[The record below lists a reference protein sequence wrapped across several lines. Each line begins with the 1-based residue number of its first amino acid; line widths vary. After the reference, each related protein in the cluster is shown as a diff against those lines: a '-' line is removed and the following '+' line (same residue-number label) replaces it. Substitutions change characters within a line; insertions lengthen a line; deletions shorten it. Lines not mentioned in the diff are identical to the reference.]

1 MNENF
6 ISTEGGKISI
16 SEDVV
21 SVISAIAA
29 KEVEGLA
36 SMGGTILGGLSD
48 ILAKKNQGK
57 GVKVEFGENGM
68 VIDVHITVKFG
79 VKIREV
85 SSSIQEH
92 IKSAVETMTG
102 LTVDTVNV
110 YVDGVELEKSKTENN
125 IAE

>member
-6 ISTEGGKISI
+6 ITTDGGKISI
-16 SEDVV
+16 SEDVI

-36 SMGGTILGGLSD
+36 SMGGNLLGNLGD

-57 GVKVEFGENGM
+57 GVKVEFGDNGL

-85 SSSIQEH
+85 SASIQEH
-92 IKSAVETMTG
+92 IKSAVETMAG
-102 LTVDTVNV
+102 LDIDTVNIF
-110 YVDGVELEKSKTENN
+110 VDGVELEKEKANEA
-125 IAE
+125 AE

>member
-6 ISTEGGKISI
+6 ITTDGGKISI
-16 SEDVV
+16 SEEVI

-36 SMGGTILGGLSD
+36 SMGGTLLGNISD
-48 ILAKKNQGK
+48 ILAKKSQGK
-57 GVKVEFGENGM
+57 GVKVEFGDNGL

-85 SSSIQEH
+85 SASIQEH
-92 IKSAVETMTG
+92 IKSAVETMAG
-102 LTVDTVNV
+102 LNVDTVNV
-110 YVDGVELEKSKTENN
+110 FVDGVELEKTKTNEV
-125 IAE
+125 AE

>member
-6 ISTEGGKISI
+6 ITTDGGRISI
-16 SEDVV
+16 SEDVI

-36 SMGGTILGGLSD
+36 SMGGNLLGNLGD
-48 ILAKKNQGK
+48 IIAKKNQGK
-57 GVKVEFGENGM
+57 GVKVEFGENGL

-85 SSSIQEH
+85 SASIQEH
-92 IKSAVETMTG
+92 IKSAVETMSG
-102 LTVDTVNV
+102 LNVATVNV
-110 YVDGVELEKSKTENN
+110 FVDGVELEKAKTNEVS
-125 IAE
+125 E

>member
-6 ISTEGGKISI
+6 ITTEGGKISI
-16 SEDVV
+16 SEDVI

-36 SMGGTILGGLSD
+36 SMGGNLLGNIGD

-57 GVKVEFGENGM
+57 GVKVEFGENGL

-85 SSSIQEH
+85 SASIQEH
-92 IKSAVETMTG
+92 IKGAVETMAG
-102 LTVDTVNV
+102 LDVDTVNV
-110 YVDGVELEKSKTENN
+110 FVDGVELEKAKANES
-125 IAE
+125 AE

>member
-6 ISTEGGKISI
+6 ITTEGGKISI
-16 SEDVV
+16 SEEVI

-36 SMGGTILGGLSD
+36 SMGGTLLGNLGDMLV
-48 ILAKKNQGK
+48 KKSQGK
-57 GVKVEFGENGM
+57 GVKVEFGDNGL

-85 SSSIQEH
+85 STSIQEH
-92 IKSAVETMTG
+92 IKGAVETMSG
-102 LTVDTVNV
+102 LNVDTVNV
-110 YVDGVELEKSKTENN
+110 FVDGVELEKTKTVEA
-125 IAE
+125 AE

>member
-1 MNENF
+1 MNENY

-16 SEDVV
+16 SEDVI

-29 KEVEGLA
+29 KEVEGLS
-36 SMGGTILGGLSD
+36 SMGGTILGGLGD
-48 ILAKKNQGK
+48 MLAKKSQGK
-57 GVKVEFGENGM
+57 GVKVEFGENGI

-92 IKSAVETMTG
+92 IKNAVETMAG
-102 LTVDTVNV
+102 LNVDTVNV
-110 YVDGVELEKSKTENN
+110 YVDGVDLEKPK
-125 IAE
+125 AETAE

>member
-6 ISTEGGKISI
+6 ISTEGGNISI
-16 SEDVV
+16 SEEVI

-29 KEVEGLA
+29 KEVDGIA
-36 SMGGTILGGLSD
+36 SMGGTLLGGLSD

-57 GVKVEFGENGM
+57 GVKVEFGENGI

-85 SSSIQEH
+85 SSSIQEQ
-92 IKSAVETMTG
+92 IKNTVESMAG
-102 LTVDTVNV
+102 LNVDTVNI
-110 YVDGVELEKSKTENN
+110 YVDGVELEKAKADEA
-125 IAE
+125 AE

>member
-6 ISTEGGKISI
+6 ITTDGGKISI
-16 SEDVV
+16 SEEVI

-36 SMGGTILGGLSD
+36 SMGGNLLGGLGD
-48 ILAKKNQGK
+48 ILSKKNQGK
-57 GVKVEFGENGM
+57 GVKVEFGENGL

-85 SSSIQEH
+85 SASIQEH
-92 IKSAVETMTG
+92 IKGAVETMSG
-102 LTVDTVNV
+102 LGVNTVNV
-110 YVDGVELEKSKTENN
+110 FVDGVELEKEKTNEA
-125 IAE
+125 AE

>member
-16 SEDVV
+16 SEDVI

-36 SMGGTILGGLSD
+36 SMGGTILGGLGD

-57 GVKVEFGENGM
+57 GVKVEFSENGI

-85 SSSIQEH
+85 SLAIQEQ
-92 IKSAVETMTG
+92 IKNAVETMSG
-102 LTVDTVNV
+102 LNVATVNV
-110 YVDGVELEKSKTENN
+110 FVDGVELEKAKANETE
-125 IAE
+125 E

>member
-6 ISTEGGKISI
+6 ITTDGGKISI
-16 SEDVV
+16 SEDVI

-36 SMGGTILGGLSD
+36 AMGGNLLGGLSD

-57 GVKVEFGENGM
+57 GVKVEFGDNGL

-85 SSSIQEH
+85 SLAIQEQ
-92 IKSAVETMTG
+92 IKNAVETMAG
-102 LTVDTVNV
+102 LNVDTVNV
-110 YVDGVELEKSKTENN
+110 FVDGVELEKAKVNES
-125 IAE
+125 AE

>member
-6 ISTEGGKISI
+6 ITTEGGRISI
-16 SEDVV
+16 SEDVI

-36 SMGGTILGGLSD
+36 SMGGNLLGGIGD

-57 GVKVEFGENGM
+57 GVKVEFGDNGL

-85 SSSIQEH
+85 SASIQEH
-92 IKSAVETMTG
+92 IKSAVETMAG
-102 LTVDTVNV
+102 LSIDTVNV
-110 YVDGVELEKSKTENN
+110 FVDGVELEKEKANES
-125 IAE
+125 AE

>member
-1 MNENF
+1 MSENF

-16 SEDVV
+16 SEDVI

-36 SMGGTILGGLSD
+36 SMGGTILGGLGD

-57 GVKVEFGENGM
+57 GVKVEFGESGI

-85 SSSIQEH
+85 SLAIQEQ
-92 IKSAVETMTG
+92 IKNAVETMSG
-102 LTVDTVNV
+102 LNVATVNV
-110 YVDGVELEKSKTENN
+110 FVDGVELEKSKNEP
-125 IAE
+125 EE

>member
-16 SEDVV
+16 SEEVI

-36 SMGGTILGGLSD
+36 SMGGTLLGGLGD

-57 GVKVEFGENGM
+57 GVKVEFGDNGL

-85 SSSIQEH
+85 SASIQEQ
-92 IKSAVETMTG
+92 IKNAVETMAG
-102 LTVDTVNV
+102 LNVDTVNI
-110 YVDGVELEKSKTENN
+110 YVDGVELEKAKADET
-125 IAE
+125 AE